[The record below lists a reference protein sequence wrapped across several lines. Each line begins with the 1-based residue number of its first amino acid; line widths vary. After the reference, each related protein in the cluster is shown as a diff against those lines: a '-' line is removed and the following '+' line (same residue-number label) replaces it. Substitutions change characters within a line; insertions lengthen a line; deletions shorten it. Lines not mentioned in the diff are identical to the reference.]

1 MMRAT
6 AEDADAAELVGINSR
21 AVYARATALAVAIAT
36 LGGLFLAIR
45 SVFDPVSGPTQL
57 IFAFEAVVIGGM
69 GSLWGTLLGG
79 LALGVAQTVGAQI
92 NPEYRSPGRTSA
104 VPGGAGR
111 SVQRRPL
118 EPEADAMK
126 VQRWTRT
133 SKLFTGGT
141 VVLAALLATVPL
153 LFDPDVVQKLT
164 NLLILV
170 LLAAMWNALAGYGG
184 LLSVGQQAFIGIGAY
199 GTVFFAGLGI
209 SPYPAMLLATL
220 LAGAISVPI
229 SFFALRLRAAQFAIG
244 MWVTA
249 EVISIFVRL
258 DQNLGA
264 GTGISLIQMNQYE
277 PNFRQAYTFWLAL
290 AFTVIFLAAV
300 FFLLRSPLGASLQAI
315 RDDEDAARSLG
326 VRVASRKRL
335 LFVLAGFGCGAA
347 GVLVVANTLFIEP
360 GSIFSVQWSAYMI
373 FMVLVG
379 GLGTFEGPILGA
391 ILLFAI
397 QTTFTQ
403 GGPWYLVGLGATA
416 ALFAL
421 ALPRGLWGTIEER
434 LGLAPVACRLSRG
447 RDQG

>member
-1 MMRAT
+1 
-6 AEDADAAELVGINSR
+6 
-21 AVYARATALAVAIAT
+21 
-36 LGGLFLAIR
+36 
-45 SVFDPVSGPTQL
+45 
-57 IFAFEAVVIGGM
+57 
-69 GSLWGTLLGG
+69 
-79 LALGVAQTVGAQI
+79 
-92 NPEYRSPGRTSA
+92 
-104 VPGGAGR
+104 
-111 SVQRRPL
+111 
-118 EPEADAMK
+118 MK

-141 VVLAALLATVPL
+141 GVVALGLATVPL
-153 LFDPDVVQKLT
+153 IFEPDVVQKLT

-170 LLAAMWNALAGYGG
+170 ILAAMWNALAGYGG
-184 LLSVGQQAFIGIGAY
+184 LVSVGQQAFIGIGAY
-199 GTVFFAGLGI
+199 GTVFFAGMGV
-209 SPYPAMLLATL
+209 SPYMAMLLAMA
-220 LAGAISVPI
+220 LAGAISIPI
-229 SFFALRLRAAQFAIG
+229 SLFALRLRAAQFAIG
-244 MWVTA
+244 MWVIA
-249 EVISIFVRL
+249 EVMSILVRL
-258 DQNLGA
+258 DKNLGA
-264 GTGISLIQMNQYE
+264 GTGISLIQMNQYA
-277 PNFRQAYTFWLAL
+277 PNFRQAYTFWMAL
-290 AFTVIFLAAV
+290 GFAVLFLAAL

-360 GSIFSVQWSAYMI
+360 GSVFSVQWSAYMI

-421 ALPRGLWGTIEER
+421 VLPRGLWGAIEDR
-434 LGLAPVACRLSRG
+434 LGLRLLPVGYQVVSSDIKAEART
-447 RDQG
+447 

>member
-1 MMRAT
+1 
-6 AEDADAAELVGINSR
+6 
-21 AVYARATALAVAIAT
+21 
-36 LGGLFLAIR
+36 
-45 SVFDPVSGPTQL
+45 
-57 IFAFEAVVIGGM
+57 
-69 GSLWGTLLGG
+69 
-79 LALGVAQTVGAQI
+79 
-92 NPEYRSPGRTSA
+92 
-104 VPGGAGR
+104 
-111 SVQRRPL
+111 
-118 EPEADAMK
+118 MK
-126 VQRWTRT
+126 VQRWTRM

-141 VVLAALLATVPL
+141 LLVAALLATVPL

-199 GTVFFAGLGI
+199 GTVFFAGLGL
-209 SPYPAMLLATL
+209 SPYPAMVIATL

-229 SFFALRLRAAQFAIG
+229 SVFALRLRAAQFAIG

-249 EVISIFVRL
+249 EVISILVRL

-264 GTGISLIQMNQYE
+264 GTGISLIQLNQYE

-300 FFLLRSPLGASLQAI
+300 FFLLRSPYGASLQAI

-326 VRVASRKRL
+326 VRVAARKRL

-347 GVLVVANTLFIEP
+347 GALVVANTLFIEP
-360 GSIFSVQWSAYMI
+360 GSVFSVQWSAYMI

-391 ILLFAI
+391 VLLFAI

-421 ALPRGLWGTIEER
+421 VLPRGVWGTIEER
-434 LGLAPVACRLSRG
+434 LGLRLLPVGYRVVEMKGEKRTA
-447 RDQG
+447 

>member
-1 MMRAT
+1 
-6 AEDADAAELVGINSR
+6 L
-21 AVYARATALAVAIAT
+21 
-36 LGGLFLAIR
+36 
-45 SVFDPVSGPTQL
+45 
-57 IFAFEAVVIGGM
+57 
-69 GSLWGTLLGG
+69 
-79 LALGVAQTVGAQI
+79 
-92 NPEYRSPGRTSA
+92 
-104 VPGGAGR
+104 
-111 SVQRRPL
+111 
-118 EPEADAMK
+118 K

-133 SKLFTGGT
+133 SKIFTGATGAIA
-141 VVLAALLATVPL
+141 LALALVPL
-153 LFDPDVVQKLT
+153 IFGADVVQKLT

-170 LLAAMWNALAGYGG
+170 LLATMWNALAGYGG

-199 GTVFFAGLGI
+199 GTVFFAGLGV
-209 SPYPAMLLATL
+209 SPYLAMLLAAV
-220 LAGAISVPI
+220 LAGAVSVPM
-229 SFFALRLRAAQFAIG
+229 SLFALRLRAAQFAIG
-244 MWVTA
+244 MWVIA
-249 EVISIFVRL
+249 EVISILVRL
-258 DQNLGA
+258 DNNLGA
-264 GTGISLIQMNQYE
+264 GTGISLFQMNQFA
-277 PNFRQAYTFWLAL
+277 PNFRQAYTFWMAL
-290 AFTVIFLAAV
+290 GFTVLFLAAM

-360 GSIFSVQWSAYMI
+360 GSVFSVQWSAYMI

-421 ALPRGLWGTIEER
+421 VLPRGLWGAIEER
-434 LGLAPVACRLSRG
+434 FGLRLMPVGYRVVSPEKKSEASA
-447 RDQG
+447 

>member
-1 MMRAT
+1 M
-6 AEDADAAELVGINSR
+6 
-21 AVYARATALAVAIAT
+21 
-36 LGGLFLAIR
+36 
-45 SVFDPVSGPTQL
+45 SV
-57 IFAFEAVVIGGM
+57 
-69 GSLWGTLLGG
+69 
-79 LALGVAQTVGAQI
+79 
-92 NPEYRSPGRTSA
+92 
-104 VPGGAGR
+104 
-111 SVQRRPL
+111 
-118 EPEADAMK
+118 K
-126 VQRWTRT
+126 RWTRT
-133 SKLFTGGT
+133 SRLFTGGAG
-141 VVLAALLATVPL
+141 VLAVALATVPL
-153 LFDPDVVQKLT
+153 VFDPDVVQKLT

-184 LLSVGQQAFIGIGAY
+184 LVSIGQQAFIGIGAY
-199 GTVFFAGLGI
+199 GTVFFASYGM
-209 SPYPAMLLATL
+209 SPYAAMVLAML
-220 LAGAISVPI
+220 LAGAISVPL

-244 MWVTA
+244 MWVIA
-249 EVISIFVRL
+249 EVISIVVRL

-264 GTGISLIQMNQYE
+264 GTGISLISMNQFD
-277 PNFRQAYTFWLAL
+277 PNFRQAYTFWAAL
-290 AFTVIFLAAV
+290 GFTALFLVAL

-315 RDDEDAARSLG
+315 RDDEEAARSLG

-360 GSIFSVQWSAYMI
+360 GSIFSVQWTAYMI

-421 ALPRGLWGTIEER
+421 VLPRGLWGAIEDR
-434 LGLAPVACRLSRG
+434 LGLRLMPVGYRVEGTKQEVADER
-447 RDQG
+447 

>member
-1 MMRAT
+1 MR
-6 AEDADAAELVGINSR
+6 
-21 AVYARATALAVAIAT
+21 
-36 LGGLFLAIR
+36 
-45 SVFDPVSGPTQL
+45 
-57 IFAFEAVVIGGM
+57 
-69 GSLWGTLLGG
+69 
-79 LALGVAQTVGAQI
+79 
-92 NPEYRSPGRTSA
+92 
-104 VPGGAGR
+104 
-111 SVQRRPL
+111 
-118 EPEADAMK
+118 

-141 VVLAALLATVPL
+141 LVLAALLATFPL

-199 GTVFFAGLGI
+199 GTVFLAGLGI

-290 AFTVIFLAAV
+290 AFTVTFLAAV

-347 GVLVVANTLFIEP
+347 GVLVVANTLFIDL

-434 LGLAPVACRLSRG
+434 LGLRLLPVGYRVVKIKGEERTA
-447 RDQG
+447 